1 MKKLLLMATALL
13 FACTADLFAQ
23 TIHME
28 GAGTKESPYLIK
40 KESDFKEVFT
50 AEYYNTTGNYLY
62 YRQEADLNFTGV
74 NAINANG
81 STKPWVIEWFAGNYD
96 GNGHSITYS
105 ITVDLATCGH
115 ANIGLFGLLT
125 KSAVVKNLKIYNSE
139 IVLKY
144 ENSEGSV
151 GNGKYIGMIAG
162 VMGRK
167 VLGRDANG
175 NVVYLADDGTNYN
188 MRIANCRIENS
199 TIDASH
205 LNGHLSAYEL
215 YFGGVV
221 GLMQAGTLHE
231 VAFTDDTPRGEG
243 YTLQGFS
250 IVGGI
255 VGRMMP
261 TWGGITMDK
270 TPRTIENCLFRG
282 SILSKIANISNQS
295 NQWSGAGGIVGRVEG
310 NNLANDKIT
319 NCYVDAS
326 KIMTHSGY
334 IGGLSAGVAVLNAS
348 FNVYHCFADVGS
360 FEERGTFCP
369 ITAKINNSIDAKS
382 QYSGACVTTGEGIKY
397 YHTGALGSVPMLSNN
412 SNTINS
418 MTNSEKISTYLGD
431 AFIQICEQ
439 QEQVCKIQ
447 LKSTIKGYIYS
458 AKDGDFLDPKT
469 WQNYPDSWGENI
481 AVTPT
486 DAQWSNVLGIEIKHK
501 VTLNNNEF
509 SHTFGAIP
517 IKIIDNNER
526 AALIVKKE
534 GVFANATIKVE
545 EGGSFV
551 NTTSSNVKGVIEKR
565 LHGGIWNFIGLSGY
579 ENLAP
584 LRNRLL
590 RENQSENTGNTGNE
604 ILKFWA
610 LGYDYEQS
618 KWDEDNYLYWEDN
631 IAPGA
636 GILVYTNGDNIL
648 VEIGQNRDDQ
658 GNETMK
664 NFENLEQVSH
674 TFQSCG
680 PWVALANPYPAVM
693 DARRL
698 MNEIGTQNIQGQ
710 GIYVREAKSYDWT
723 FVTHEENNKQINAA
737 QGFFVKFSGE
747 TTQNRTITLS
757 KTMLANYPQQNAKSQ
772 SKSVSGAGEFLRVSV
787 ASEGYRV
794 PVMYRQNDAASAEYD
809 IFDADKL
816 FGSGTVAEPYF
827 ALGERML
834 CKQEADSTHFVADL
848 NIRSEQSRSV
858 EIIAEYIP
866 EGYTLSLIDANNE
879 TVMNQDDVY
888 TADIARG
895 DNEGR
900 FKLVINKNNVSIE
913 DVANVEEI
921 NFYNNNRQITISGG
935 NIKLVQVY
943 NTLGQKVYE
952 TKQRTFTL
960 DEVASGTYIVNVQT
974 DETSFSNK
982 IVVH

>member
-23 TIHME
+23 E
-28 GAGTKESPYLIK
+28 GELSWVGEGTVSSPY
-40 KESDFKEVFT
+40 EVSSAAHFR
-50 AEYYNTTGNYLY
+50 AINEKGLNQYYKQTRDIVIEDTI
-62 YRQEADLNFTGV
+62 EADSSNAFIVRNFT
-74 NAINANG
+74 
-81 STKPWVIEWFAGNYD
+81 GNYD
-96 GNGHSITYS
+96 GNGKSITFHMN
-105 ITVDLATCGH
+105 V
-115 ANIGLFGLLT
+115 NIWNRCPRQYPSNKKVFVGLFDTLSGNG
-125 KSAVVKNLKIYNSE
+125 VIKNLKITNSSIRLYRE
-139 IVLKY
+139 GDSDIVPGMLDWHA
-144 ENSEGSV
+144 GLLC
-151 GNGKYIGMIAG
+151 GKM
-162 VMGRK
+162 
-167 VLGRDANG
+167 
-175 NVVYLADDGTNYN
+175 DGTNA
-188 MRIANCRIENS
+188 RIANCMITDS
-199 TIDASH
+199 WIDAYTLAGKMANKSFMH
-205 LNGHLSAYEL
+205 V
-215 YFGGVV
+215 GGVV
-221 GLMQAGTLHE
+221 GYMINGTLHE
-231 VAFTDDTPRGEG
+231 VAFINTNTDTDPDTPTPEYSLDGLACVGGIVAKIDQSNGNGTVAIEDCLFRGSLRVQRSENEG
-243 YTLQGFS
+243 FGVAT
-250 IVGGI
+250 VGGI
-255 VGRMMP
+255 VGRVHS
-261 TWGGITMDK
+261 TSNSS
-270 TPRTIENCLFRG
+270 R
-282 SILSKIANISNQS
+282 IS
-295 NQWSGAGGIVGRVEG
+295 
-310 NNLANDKIT
+310 

-326 KIMTHSGY
+326 KIVSTN
-334 IGGLSAGVAVLNAS
+334 SAPNQAAAAGIAVSAIP
-348 FNVYHCFADVGS
+348 FDVYHCYADVDS
-360 FEERGTFCP
+360 ISAYVAENNTNTWYP
-369 ITAKINNSIDAKS
+369 ITGKTQGDRTDETKCE
-382 QYSGACVTTGEGIKY
+382 YSGATVRKDGVTKY
-397 YHTGALGSVPMLSNN
+397 YSVGYRAQAPTKDSTTTQEPAALW
-412 SNTINS
+412 
-418 MTNSEKISTYLGD
+418 YLGD
-431 AFIQICEQ
+431 AFIKVCEPIVEQ

-458 AKDGDFLDPKT
+458 DKDGDFNNPAT
-469 WQNYPDSWGENI
+469 WQNYPDSWGDGIVLDPNNC
-481 AVTPT
+481 
-486 DAQWSNVLGIEIKHK
+486 DWSKVLGIEIKHK
-501 VTLNNNEF
+501 VTLGSNF
-509 SHTFGAIP
+509 SGQIGTEATVETPERKVP
-517 IKIIDNNER
+517 IKIIDNNGR
-526 AALIVKKE
+526 AALIVEKE
-534 GVFANATIKVE
+534 GVFDHATVKVE

-565 LHGGIWNFIGLSGY
+565 LHGEIWNFIGLSGY

-590 RENQSENTGNTGNE
+590 REKQSQNTGNTQNDS
-604 ILKFWA
+604 LKFWA
-610 LGYDYEQS
+610 LRYDYAES
-618 KWDEDNYLYWEDN
+618 EWDEDNYLYWEDT
-631 IAPGA
+631 IAQGA

-648 VEIGQNRDDQ
+648 VEIGQNRDNQ
-658 GNETMK
+658 GNATDLN
-664 NFENLEQVSH
+664 NFENDQTVSH
-674 TFQSCG
+674 TFQNSG

-710 GIYVREAKSYDWT
+710 GIYVREAKSYTWT
-723 FVTHEENNKQINAA
+723 LVTNEENNKQINAA

-747 TTQNRTITLS
+747 TTKDRTIKLS
-757 KTMLANYPQQNAKSQ
+757 KTMLVDYPTTENNT
-772 SKSVSGAGEFLRVSV
+772 SKVAASGAGEFLRVSV

-866 EGYTLSLIDANNE
+866 EGYTLSLIDDNNE

-921 NFYNNNRQITISGG
+921 KFYNNNRQITISGG

>member
-23 TIHME
+23 
-28 GAGTKESPYLIK
+28 
-40 KESDFKEVFT
+40 KEVLSWVGDGSASNPYEVSSAAHFR
-50 AEYYNTTGNYLY
+50 AINERGLNQYYKQTRDIVIEGTI
-62 YRQEADLNFTGV
+62 EADSSNAFIVRNFT
-74 NAINANG
+74 
-81 STKPWVIEWFAGNYD
+81 GNYD
-96 GNGHSITYS
+96 GNGKSITFHMN
-105 ITVDLATCGH
+105 V
-115 ANIGLFGLLT
+115 NIWNRCPRQYPSNKKVFVGLFDTLSGNG
-125 KSAVVKNLKIYNSE
+125 VIKNLKITNSSIRLYRE
-139 IVLKY
+139 GDSDIVPGMLDWHA
-144 ENSEGSV
+144 GLLC
-151 GNGKYIGMIAG
+151 GKMDG
-162 VMGRK
+162 
-167 VLGRDANG
+167 AN
-175 NVVYLADDGTNYN
+175 A
-188 MRIANCRIENS
+188 RIANCMITDS
-199 TIDASH
+199 WIDAHDLAAKMANYSYMH
-205 LNGHLSAYEL
+205 V
-215 YFGGVV
+215 GGVV
-221 GLMQAGTLHE
+221 GYMNRGTLHE
-231 VAFTDDTPRGEG
+231 VAFINTNTNTDPNTPTPEYSLDGLACVGGIVAKIDGSPVTIEDCLFRGSLRVQRSENEG
-243 YTLQGFS
+243 FGVAT
-250 IVGGI
+250 VGGI
-255 VGRMMP
+255 VGRVHS
-261 TWGGITMDK
+261 TST
-270 TPRTIENCLFRG
+270 
-282 SILSKIANISNQS
+282 LSRIS
-295 NQWSGAGGIVGRVEG
+295 
-310 NNLANDKIT
+310 

-326 KIMTHSGY
+326 KIVSINSEFNQAAAAG
-334 IGGLSAGVAVLNAS
+334 IAVSAIP
-348 FNVYHCFADVGS
+348 FDVYHCYADVGQIS
-360 FEERGTFCP
+360 VDNGTGRWYP
-369 ITAKINNSIDAKS
+369 ITGTTQVSNPSTTECE
-382 QYSGACVTTGEGIKY
+382 YSGATVKVGEETKY
-397 YHTGALGSVPMLSNN
+397 YSVGYKAQSPTNAQTTNQAPDALW
-412 SNTINS
+412 
-418 MTNSEKISTYLGD
+418 YLGD
-431 AFIQICEQ
+431 AFIQVCEPIGEQ

-458 AKDGDFLDPKT
+458 DKDGDFNNPAT
-469 WQNYPDSWGENI
+469 WQNYPDSWRGENL
-481 AVTPT
+481 AL
-486 DAQWSNVLGIEIKHK
+486 DANHCDWNTVLGIEIKHK
-501 VTLNNNEF
+501 VTLNNEF

-517 IKIIDNNER
+517 IKIIDNNGR

-534 GVFANATIKVE
+534 GVFANATVKVE

-565 LHGGIWNFIGLSGY
+565 LHGEIWNFIGLSGY
-579 ENLAP
+579 TNLAP
-584 LRNRLL
+584 LRNRLW
-590 RENQSENTGNTGNE
+590 RENQSENTGNTQNE

-648 VEIGQNRDDQ
+648 VEIGQNRDNQ
-658 GNETMK
+658 GDETGLN
-664 NFENLEQVSH
+664 NFENLEHVSH
-674 TFQSCG
+674 TFQNSG

-698 MNEIGTQNIQGQ
+698 MNEIGTQNIQGH

-723 FVTHEENNKQINAA
+723 FVTTEENNKQINAA
-737 QGFFVKFSGE
+737 QGFFVKFSDE
-747 TTQNRTITLS
+747 TTKDRTITLS
-757 KTMLANYPQQNAKSQ
+757 KNMLVDYPQQNAKSP

-866 EGYTLSLIDANNE
+866 EGYTLSLIDDNNE
-879 TVMNQDDVY
+879 TEMNQDDVY

-921 NFYNNNRQITISGG
+921 KFYNNNRQITISGG

>member
-23 TIHME
+23 EGGETTQDGSQEHPFLIENEVDFRAINTKGLDKYYKQTENIVFDNTI
-28 GAGTKESPYLIK
+28 
-40 KESDFKEVFT
+40 T
-50 AEYYNTTGNYLY
+50 AYSSNAFIV
-62 YRQEADLNFTGV
+62 RNFT
-74 NAINANG
+74 
-81 STKPWVIEWFAGNYD
+81 GNYD
-96 GNGHSITYS
+96 GNGKSITFHMN
-105 ITVDLATCGH
+105 V
-115 ANIGLFGLLT
+115 NIWNRCPRQYPSNKKVFVGLFETLSGNG
-125 KSAVVKNLKIYNSE
+125 VIKNLKITNSSIRLYRE
-139 IVLKY
+139 GDSDIVPGMLDWHA
-144 ENSEGSV
+144 GLLC
-151 GNGKYIGMIAG
+151 GKMDG
-162 VMGRK
+162 
-167 VLGRDANG
+167 AN
-175 NVVYLADDGTNYN
+175 A
-188 MRIANCRIENS
+188 RIANCMITDS
-199 TIDASH
+199 WIDAHDLAAKMANYSYMH
-205 LNGHLSAYEL
+205 V
-215 YFGGVV
+215 GGVV
-221 GLMQAGTLHE
+221 GYMNRGTLHE
-231 VAFTDDTPRGEG
+231 VAFINTNTDTDPNTPTPEYSLDGLACVGGIVAKIEGSPVTIESCLFRGSLRVQRSENEG
-243 YTLQGFS
+243 FGVAT
-250 IVGGI
+250 VGGI
-255 VGRMMP
+255 VGRVHS
-261 TWGGITMDK
+261 TST
-270 TPRTIENCLFRG
+270 
-282 SILSKIANISNQS
+282 LSRIS
-295 NQWSGAGGIVGRVEG
+295 
-310 NNLANDKIT
+310 

-326 KIMTHSGY
+326 KIVSINSEFNQAAAAG
-334 IGGLSAGVAVLNAS
+334 IAVSAIP
-348 FNVYHCFADVGS
+348 FDVYHCYADVGQIS
-360 FEERGTFCP
+360 VDSGTGSWYP
-369 ITAKINNSIDAKS
+369 ITGTTQVSNPSTTECE
-382 QYSGACVTTGEGIKY
+382 YSGATVRKDGVTKY
-397 YHTGALGSVPMLSNN
+397 YSVGYRAQAPTKDNTTTQEPDALW
-412 SNTINS
+412 
-418 MTNSEKISTYLGD
+418 YLGD
-431 AFIQICEQ
+431 AFIQISEQ

-458 AKDGDFLDPKT
+458 DKDGDFNNPAT
-469 WQNYPDSWGENI
+469 WQNYPDSWGDGI
-481 AVTPT
+481 AL
-486 DAQWSNVLGIEIKHK
+486 DANHCDWNTVLGIEIKHK
-501 VTLNNNEF
+501 VTLGNDF
-509 SHTFGAIP
+509 SGQIGAEATIETPGRKVP
-517 IKIIDNNER
+517 IKIIDNNGR
-526 AALIVKKE
+526 AALIVEKE

-551 NTTSSNVKGVIEKR
+551 NKTNSDVKGVIEKR

-584 LRNRLL
+584 LRNRLW
-590 RENQSENTGNTGNE
+590 RENQSENTGNTENE

-610 LGYDYEQS
+610 LGYDYQNS
-618 KWDEDNYLYWEDN
+618 RWNEDNYLYWEDN

-648 VEIGQNRDDQ
+648 VEIGQNRDNQ
-658 GNETMK
+658 GNATDLN
-664 NFENLEQVSH
+664 NFENDQTVSH
-674 TFQSCG
+674 TFQNSG

-698 MNEIGTQNIQGQ
+698 MNGIGTQNIQGQ

-723 FVTHEENNKQINAA
+723 FVTTDENNKQINAA
-737 QGFFVKFSGE
+737 QGFFVKFSDE
-747 TTQNRTITLS
+747 QEQDRTITLS
-757 KTMLANYPQQNAKSQ
+757 KTMLVDYPTTKNNT
-772 SKSVSGAGEFLRVSV
+772 SKVAASGAGEFLRVSV

-866 EGYTLSLIDANNE
+866 EGYTLSLIDDNNE
-879 TVMNQDDVY
+879 TEMNQDDVY

-921 NFYNNNRQITISGG
+921 KFYNNNRQITISGG

>member
-23 TIHME
+23 EGGETTQDGSQEHPFLIENEVDFRAINTKGLDKYYKQTRDIVIEGTI
-28 GAGTKESPYLIK
+28 
-40 KESDFKEVFT
+40 
-50 AEYYNTTGNYLY
+50 
-62 YRQEADLNFTGV
+62 EADSSNAFIVRNFT
-74 NAINANG
+74 
-81 STKPWVIEWFAGNYD
+81 GNYD
-96 GNGHSITYS
+96 GNGKSITFHMN
-105 ITVDLATCGH
+105 V
-115 ANIGLFGLLT
+115 NIWNRCPRQYPSNKKVFVGLFDTLSGNG
-125 KSAVVKNLKIYNSE
+125 VIKNLKITNSSIRLYRQGDSD
-139 IVLKY
+139 IVPGMLDWHA
-144 ENSEGSV
+144 GLLC
-151 GNGKYIGMIAG
+151 GKMDG
-162 VMGRK
+162 
-167 VLGRDANG
+167 AN
-175 NVVYLADDGTNYN
+175 A
-188 MRIANCRIENS
+188 RIANCMITDS
-199 TIDASH
+199 WIDAHDLAAKMANYSYMH
-205 LNGHLSAYEL
+205 V
-215 YFGGVV
+215 GGVV
-221 GLMQAGTLHE
+221 GYMNRGTLHE
-231 VAFTDDTPRGEG
+231 VAFINTNTNTDPNTPTPEYSLDGLACVGGIVAKIDGSPVTIEDCLFRGSLRVQRSENEG
-243 YTLQGFS
+243 FGVAT
-250 IVGGI
+250 VGGI
-255 VGRMMP
+255 VGRVHS
-261 TWGGITMDK
+261 TST
-270 TPRTIENCLFRG
+270 
-282 SILSKIANISNQS
+282 LSRIS
-295 NQWSGAGGIVGRVEG
+295 
-310 NNLANDKIT
+310 

-326 KIMTHSGY
+326 KIVSINSEFNQAAAAG
-334 IGGLSAGVAVLNAS
+334 IAVSAIP
-348 FNVYHCFADVGS
+348 FDVYHCYADVDS
-360 FEERGTFCP
+360 ISAYVAENNTNTWYP
-369 ITAKINNSIDAKS
+369 ITGRTQNDNTETTKCE
-382 QYSGACVTTGEGIKY
+382 YSGATVRKDGVTKY
-397 YHTGALGSVPMLSNN
+397 YSVGYRAQAPTKDNTTTQEPDALW
-412 SNTINS
+412 
-418 MTNSEKISTYLGD
+418 YLGD
-431 AFIQICEQ
+431 AFIKHNN
-439 QEQVCKIQ
+439 KIA
-447 LKSTIKGYIYS
+447 LRSTIKGYIYS
-458 AKDGDFLDPKT
+458 DKDGDFNTPAT
-469 WQNYPDSWGENI
+469 WQNYPDSWGNDV
-481 AVTPT
+481 ALSPN
-486 DAQWSNVLGIEIKHK
+486 DAQWDEVLGIEIKHK
-501 VTLNNNEF
+501 VTLNDQF

-517 IKIIDNNER
+517 IKIIDNNGR
-526 AALIVKKE
+526 AALIVEKE
-534 GVFANATIKVE
+534 GVFANATVKVE

-579 ENLAP
+579 TDLAP
-584 LRNRLL
+584 LRNRLW
-590 RENQSENTGNTGNE
+590 RENQSENTGNTQNE

-610 LGYDYEQS
+610 LGYDYAES
-618 KWDEDNYLYWEDN
+618 EWDEDNYLYWEDN

-648 VEIGQNRDDQ
+648 VEIGQNRNAQ
-658 GNETMK
+658 GNETGLN

-674 TFQSCG
+674 TFQNSG

-693 DARRL
+693 DARRF

-723 FVTHEENNKQINAA
+723 FVTNEGNNKQINAA
-737 QGFFVKFSGE
+737 QGFFVKFLDE
-747 TTQNRTITLS
+747 TTKDRTITLS
-757 KTMLANYPQQNAKSQ
+757 KTMLVDYPQQNAKSP

-866 EGYTLSLIDANNE
+866 EGYTLSLIDDNNE
-879 TVMNQDDVY
+879 TEMNQDDVY

-921 NFYNNNRQITISGG
+921 KFYNNNRQITISGG

>member
-23 TIHME
+23 
-28 GAGTKESPYLIK
+28 
-40 KESDFKEVFT
+40 KEVLSWVGDGSASNPYEVSSAAHFR
-50 AEYYNTTGNYLY
+50 AINERGLNQYYKQTRDIVIEGTI
-62 YRQEADLNFTGV
+62 EADSSNAFIVRNFT
-74 NAINANG
+74 
-81 STKPWVIEWFAGNYD
+81 GNYD
-96 GNGHSITYS
+96 GNGKSITFHMN
-105 ITVDLATCGH
+105 V
-115 ANIGLFGLLT
+115 NIWNRCPRQYPSNKKVFVGLFDTLSGNG
-125 KSAVVKNLKIYNSE
+125 VIKNLKITNSSIRLYRE
-139 IVLKY
+139 GDSDIVPGMLDWHA
-144 ENSEGSV
+144 GLLC
-151 GNGKYIGMIAG
+151 GKMDG
-162 VMGRK
+162 
-167 VLGRDANG
+167 AN
-175 NVVYLADDGTNYN
+175 A
-188 MRIANCRIENS
+188 RIANCMITDS
-199 TIDASH
+199 WIDAHTLAAKMASYSFMH
-205 LNGHLSAYEL
+205 V
-215 YFGGVV
+215 GGVV
-221 GLMQAGTLHE
+221 GYMNRGTLHE
-231 VAFTDDTPRGEG
+231 VAFINTNTNTDPNTPTPEYSLDGLACVGGIVAKIEGSPITIEDCLFRGSLRVQRSENKG
-243 YTLQGFS
+243 YGVAT
-250 IVGGI
+250 VGGI
-255 VGRMMP
+255 VGRVHS
-261 TWGGITMDK
+261 TSNSS
-270 TPRTIENCLFRG
+270 R
-282 SILSKIANISNQS
+282 IS
-295 NQWSGAGGIVGRVEG
+295 
-310 NNLANDKIT
+310 

-326 KIMTHSGY
+326 KIVSTNSPYNQAAAAG
-334 IGGLSAGVAVLNAS
+334 IAVSAIP
-348 FNVYHCFADVGS
+348 FDVYHCYADVDS
-360 FEERGTFCP
+360 ISAYVAESNTNTWYP
-369 ITAKINNSIDAKS
+369 ITGKTQNDNTETTKCE
-382 QYSGACVTTGEGIKY
+382 YSGATVRKDGVTKY
-397 YHTGALGSVPMLSNN
+397 YSVGYRAQAPTKDNTTTQEPDALW
-412 SNTINS
+412 
-418 MTNSEKISTYLGD
+418 YLGD
-431 AFIQICEQ
+431 AFIKHNN
-439 QEQVCKIQ
+439 KIA
-447 LKSTIKGYIYS
+447 LRSTIKGYIYS
-458 AKDGDFLDPKT
+458 DKDGDFNNPAT
-469 WQNYPDSWGENI
+469 WQNYPDSWENDI
-481 AVTPT
+481 VLSPN
-486 DAQWSNVLGIEIKHK
+486 DARWDEVSGIEIKHK
-501 VTLNNNEF
+501 VTLNDQF

-517 IKIIDNNER
+517 IKIIDNNGR

-579 ENLAP
+579 TDLAP

-610 LGYDYEQS
+610 LGYDYQNS
-618 KWDEDNYLYWEDN
+618 MWDENNYLYWTDN

-648 VEIGQNRDDQ
+648 VEIGQNRDNQ
-658 GNETMK
+658 GDETGLN
-664 NFENLEQVSH
+664 NFENDQTVIH
-674 TFQSCG
+674 TFQNSG

-693 DARRL
+693 DARKL
-698 MNEIGTQNIQGQ
+698 MNEIGTQNIQGH

-723 FVTHEENNKQINAA
+723 FVTTEENNKQINAA
-737 QGFFVKFSGE
+737 QGFFVKFSDE

-757 KTMLANYPQQNAKSQ
+757 KTMLVDYPTTEENT
-772 SKSVSGAGEFLRVSV
+772 SKVAASGAGEFLRVSV

-866 EGYTLSLIDANNE
+866 EGYTLSLIDDNNE
-879 TVMNQDDVY
+879 TEMNQDDVY
-888 TADIARG
+888 IADIARG

-921 NFYNNNRQITISGG
+921 KFYNNNRQITISGG

>member
-23 TIHME
+23 EGGENTPGSSPDNPLLIANKADFLAIANAPNKYYKQTADTIDL
-28 GAGTKESPYLIK
+28 GTINATVSQDSITNAY
-40 KESDFKEVFT
+40 FV
-50 AEYYNTTGNYLY
+50 
-62 YRQEADLNFTGV
+62 RNFT
-74 NAINANG
+74 
-81 STKPWVIEWFAGNYD
+81 GNYD
-96 GNGHSITYS
+96 GNGKSITFHMN
-105 ITVDLATCGH
+105 V
-115 ANIGLFGLLT
+115 NIWNTYTYQGTGNNPKVFVGLFETLSGNG
-125 KSAVVKNLKIYNSE
+125 VIKNLKITNSSISLNKGEHSDSE
-139 IVLKY
+139 IVPGKLDWHA
-144 ENSEGSV
+144 GLLC
-151 GNGKYIGMIAG
+151 GQMNG
-162 VMGRK
+162 
-167 VLGRDANG
+167 AN
-175 NVVYLADDGTNYN
+175 A
-188 MRIANCRIENS
+188 RIANCMITNS
-199 TIDASH
+199 WIDAHDLAAKMVGKSFMH
-205 LNGHLSAYEL
+205 V
-215 YFGGVV
+215 GGVV
-221 GLMQAGTLHE
+221 GYMINGTLHE
-231 VAFTDDTPRGEG
+231 VAFINTNTDTNPNTPTPEYSLDGLACVGGIVAKIDKSGTVAIEDCLFRGSLRVQRCEDGG
-243 YTLQGFS
+243 YGVAT
-250 IVGGI
+250 VGGI
-255 VGRMMP
+255 VGRVHS
-261 TWGGITMDK
+261 T
-270 TPRTIENCLFRG
+270 
-282 SILSKIANISNQS
+282 SKSSRIS
-295 NQWSGAGGIVGRVEG
+295 
-310 NNLANDKIT
+310 

-326 KIMTHSGY
+326 KIVSTN
-334 IGGLSAGVAVLNAS
+334 SAPNEAAAAGIAVSAIP
-348 FNVYHCFADVGS
+348 FDVYHCYADVGQIS
-360 FEERGTFCP
+360 VDNGTGRWYP
-369 ITAKINNSIDAKS
+369 ITGTTQVSNPSTTECE
-382 QYSGACVTTGEGIKY
+382 YSGATVKVGEETKY
-397 YHTGALGSVPMLSNN
+397 YSVGYKAQSPTNAQTTNQAPDALW
-412 SNTINS
+412 
-418 MTNSEKISTYLGD
+418 YLGD
-431 AFIQICEQ
+431 AFIQVCEPIGEQ

-458 AKDGDFLDPKT
+458 DKDGDFNTPAT

-481 AVTPT
+481 ALSPN
-486 DAQWSNVLGIEIKHK
+486 DAQWRDVLGIEIKHK
-501 VTLNNNEF
+501 VTLGNDF
-509 SHTFGAIP
+509 SGQIGTAERKVP
-517 IKIIDNNER
+517 IKIIDNNGR
-526 AALIVKKE
+526 AALIVEKE
-534 GVFANATIKVE
+534 GVFANATVKVE

-551 NTTSSNVKGVIEKR
+551 NKTNSDVRGVIEKR
-565 LHGGIWNFIGLSGY
+565 LHGEIWNFIGLSGY

-584 LRNRLL
+584 LRYRLL
-590 RENQSENTGNTGNE
+590 RENQSGNTGNTQNDS
-604 ILKFWA
+604 LKFWA
-610 LGYDYEQS
+610 LRYDYARS

-658 GNETMK
+658 GNETDLK
-664 NFENLEQVSH
+664 NFENDQTVSH

-693 DARRL
+693 DARKA
-698 MNEIGTQNIQGQ
+698 MEGIGLSSIQGQ

-723 FVTHEENNKQINAA
+723 LVTNEENNKQINAA
-737 QGFFVKFSGE
+737 QGFFVKFSDE

-757 KTMLANYPQQNAKSQ
+757 KNMLVDYPTTENNT
-772 SKSVSGAGEFLRVSV
+772 SKVAASGAGEFLRVSV

-866 EGYTLSLIDANNE
+866 EGYTLSLIDDNNE
-879 TVMNQDDVY
+879 TEMNQDDVY

-921 NFYNNNRQITISGG
+921 KFYNNNRQITISGG

>member
-23 TIHME
+23 TIYME
-28 GAGTKESPYLIK
+28 GAGTKESPYLIRD
-40 KESDFKEVFT
+40 ERDFKEVFT
-50 AEYYNTTGNYLY
+50 AEYYNDRDNPGNYLY
-62 YRQEADLNFTGV
+62 YRQEADLNL

-81 STKPWVIEWFAGNYD
+81 SIDPWVIKWFAGNYD

-105 ITVDLATCGH
+105 ITVDLATCRQT
-115 ANIGLFGLLT
+115 NIGLFGLLT
-125 KSAVVKNLKIYNSE
+125 KSAVVKNLRICNSQ

-144 ENSEGSV
+144 ESPEGSV
-151 GNGKYIGMIAG
+151 ESGKYIGMIAG
-162 VMGRK
+162 GMGRK
-167 VLGRDANG
+167 LGIPDN
-175 NVVYLADDGTNYN
+175 GTNYN

-199 TIDASH
+199 TIDASQ
-205 LNGHLSAYEL
+205 LNGHLRAYEF

-231 VAFTDDTPRGEG
+231 VAFTDDTPRGDG

-261 TWGGITMDK
+261 TWDNITMDK

-282 SILSKIANISNQS
+282 SILSERAKKPDNTEYT
-295 NQWSGAGGIVGRVEG
+295 WSGAGGIVGRVEG

-334 IGGLSAGVAVLNAS
+334 TGGLSAGVAVLSAS

-360 FEERGTFCP
+360 FEVGGTFYP
-369 ITAKINNSIDAKS
+369 ITAKKKATIDAKS
-382 QYSGACVTTGEGIKY
+382 QYSGACVTTQQGIKY
-397 YHTGALGSVPMLSNN
+397 YHTGALGSVPRLSNY
-412 SNTINS
+412 STTINS

-431 AFIQICEQ
+431 AFIEHNN
-439 QEQVCKIQ
+439 KIA
-447 LKSTIKGYIYS
+447 LRSTIKGYIYS
-458 AKDGDFLDPKT
+458 DKDGDFHDPET

-486 DAQWSNVLGIEIKHK
+486 DAQWSEVLGIEIKHK
-501 VTLNNNEF
+501 VTLGNDF
-509 SHTFGAIP
+509 SGQIGTAERKVP

-526 AALIVKKE
+526 AALIVTNE
-534 GVFANATIKVE
+534 NVSLANATIKVE

-551 NTTSSNVKGVIEKR
+551 NTTNSDVQGVIEKR

-648 VEIGQNRDDQ
+648 VEIGQNRDEN
-658 GNETMK
+658 GIETGVN
-664 NFENLEQVSH
+664 NFENAQTVSH
-674 TFQSCG
+674 TFQNSG

-693 DARRL
+693 DARKL

-723 FVTHEENNKQINAA
+723 FVTTEENNKQINAA
-737 QGFFVKFSGE
+737 QGFFVKFSVE
-747 TTQNRTITLS
+747 QEQDRTITLS
-757 KTMLANYPQQNAKSQ
+757 KTMLVDYPTTENNT
-772 SKSVSGAGEFLRVSV
+772 SKVAASGAGEFLRVSV

-866 EGYTLSLIDANNE
+866 EGYTLSLIDDNNE
-879 TVMNQDDVY
+879 TEMNQDDVY

>member
-23 TIHME
+23 EGGETTQDGSQEHPFLIENEVDFRAINTKGLDKYYKQTRDIVIEGTI
-28 GAGTKESPYLIK
+28 
-40 KESDFKEVFT
+40 
-50 AEYYNTTGNYLY
+50 
-62 YRQEADLNFTGV
+62 EADSSNAFIVRNFT
-74 NAINANG
+74 
-81 STKPWVIEWFAGNYD
+81 GNYD
-96 GNGHSITYS
+96 GNGKSITFHMN
-105 ITVDLATCGH
+105 V
-115 ANIGLFGLLT
+115 NIWNRCPRQYPSNKKVFVGLFDTLSGNG
-125 KSAVVKNLKIYNSE
+125 VIKNLKITNSSIRLYRQGDSD
-139 IVLKY
+139 IVPGMLDWHA
-144 ENSEGSV
+144 GLLC
-151 GNGKYIGMIAG
+151 GKMDG
-162 VMGRK
+162 
-167 VLGRDANG
+167 AN
-175 NVVYLADDGTNYN
+175 A
-188 MRIANCRIENS
+188 RIANCMITDS
-199 TIDASH
+199 WIDAHDLAAKMANYSYMH
-205 LNGHLSAYEL
+205 V
-215 YFGGVV
+215 GGVV
-221 GLMQAGTLHE
+221 GYMNRGTLHE
-231 VAFTDDTPRGEG
+231 VAFINTNTNTDPNTPTPEYSLDGLACVGGIVAKIDGSPVTIEDCLFRGSLRVQRSENEG
-243 YTLQGFS
+243 FGVAT
-250 IVGGI
+250 VGGI
-255 VGRMMP
+255 VGRVHS
-261 TWGGITMDK
+261 TST
-270 TPRTIENCLFRG
+270 
-282 SILSKIANISNQS
+282 LSRIS
-295 NQWSGAGGIVGRVEG
+295 
-310 NNLANDKIT
+310 

-326 KIMTHSGY
+326 KIVSINSEFNQAAAAG
-334 IGGLSAGVAVLNAS
+334 IAVSAIP
-348 FNVYHCFADVGS
+348 FDVYHCYADVDS
-360 FEERGTFCP
+360 ISAYVAENNTNTWYP
-369 ITAKINNSIDAKS
+369 ITGRTQNDNTETTKCE
-382 QYSGACVTTGEGIKY
+382 YSGATVRKDGVTKY
-397 YHTGALGSVPMLSNN
+397 YSVGYRAQAPTKDNTTTQEPDALW
-412 SNTINS
+412 
-418 MTNSEKISTYLGD
+418 YLGD

-458 AKDGDFLDPKT
+458 DKDGDFNNPAT
-469 WQNYPDSWGENI
+469 WQNYPDSWGNDI
-481 AVTPT
+481 VLSPD
-486 DAQWSNVLGIEIKHK
+486 DARWDEVSGIEIKHK
-501 VTLNNNEF
+501 VTLNDQF

-517 IKIIDNNER
+517 IKIIDNNGR
-526 AALIVKKE
+526 AALIVEKE
-534 GVFANATIKVE
+534 GVFANATVKVE

-579 ENLAP
+579 TDLAP
-584 LRNRLL
+584 LRNRLW
-590 RENQSENTGNTGNE
+590 RENQSENTGNTQNE

-610 LGYDYEQS
+610 LGYDYAES
-618 KWDEDNYLYWEDN
+618 EWDEDNYLYWEDN

-648 VEIGQNRDDQ
+648 VEIGQNRDENGTDL
-658 GNETMK
+658 GLN

-674 TFQSCG
+674 TFQNSG

-723 FVTHEENNKQINAA
+723 FVTNEENNKQINAA
-737 QGFFVKFSGE
+737 QGFFVKFSDE
-747 TTQNRTITLS
+747 TTKDRTITLS
-757 KTMLANYPQQNAKSQ
+757 KNMLVDYPQQNAKSP

-866 EGYTLSLIDANNE
+866 EGYTLSLIDDNNE
-879 TVMNQDDVY
+879 TEMNQDDVY

-943 NTLGQKVYE
+943 NTLVQKVYE

>member
-13 FACTADLFAQ
+13 FACTADLFAEEEVLSWVG
-23 TIHME
+23 E
-28 GAGTKESPYLIK
+28 GTVSSPY
-40 KESDFKEVFT
+40 EVSSAAHFRAINTKGLDKYYKQTENIVFDNTIT
-50 AEYYNTTGNYLY
+50 ADSSNAFIV
-62 YRQEADLNFTGV
+62 RNFT
-74 NAINANG
+74 
-81 STKPWVIEWFAGNYD
+81 GNYD
-96 GNGHSITYS
+96 GNGKSITFNMN
-105 ITVDLATCGH
+105 V
-115 ANIGLFGLLT
+115 NIWNTYTYQGTGNNPKVFVGLFETLSGNG
-125 KSAVVKNLKIYNSE
+125 VIKNLKITNSSISLNKGEHSDSE
-139 IVLKY
+139 IVPGKLDWHAGLLCGKM
-144 ENSEGSV
+144 
-151 GNGKYIGMIAG
+151 NG
-162 VMGRK
+162 
-167 VLGRDANG
+167 AN
-175 NVVYLADDGTNYN
+175 A
-188 MRIANCRIENS
+188 RIANCMITNS
-199 TIDASH
+199 WIDAHDLAAKMVGKSFMH
-205 LNGHLSAYEL
+205 V
-215 YFGGVV
+215 GGVV
-221 GLMQAGTLHE
+221 GYMINGTLHE
-231 VAFTDDTPRGEG
+231 VAFINTNTDTNPNTPTPEYSLDGLACVGGIVAKIDKSGTVAIEDCLFRGSLRVQRCEDGG
-243 YTLQGFS
+243 YGVAT
-250 IVGGI
+250 VGGI
-255 VGRMMP
+255 VGRVHS
-261 TWGGITMDK
+261 T
-270 TPRTIENCLFRG
+270 
-282 SILSKIANISNQS
+282 SKSSRIS
-295 NQWSGAGGIVGRVEG
+295 
-310 NNLANDKIT
+310 

-326 KIMTHSGY
+326 KIVSTN
-334 IGGLSAGVAVLNAS
+334 SAPNEASAAGIAVSAIP
-348 FNVYHCFADVGS
+348 FDVYHCYADVGQIS
-360 FEERGTFCP
+360 VDNGTGRWYP
-369 ITAKINNSIDAKS
+369 ITGTTQVSNPSTTECE
-382 QYSGACVTTGEGIKY
+382 YSGATVKVGEETKY
-397 YHTGALGSVPMLSNN
+397 YSVGYKAQSPTNAQTTNQAPDALW
-412 SNTINS
+412 
-418 MTNSEKISTYLGD
+418 YLGD
-431 AFIQICEQ
+431 AFIQVCEPIGEQ

-458 AKDGDFLDPKT
+458 DKDGDFNTPAT
-469 WQNYPDSWGENI
+469 WQNYPDSWGNDI
-481 AVTPT
+481 ALAPN
-486 DAQWSNVLGIEIKHK
+486 DARWDEVSGIEIKHK
-501 VTLNNNEF
+501 VTLNDQF

-517 IKIIDNNER
+517 IKIIDNNGR
-526 AALIVKKE
+526 AALIVEKE
-534 GVFANATIKVE
+534 GVFANATVKVE

-565 LHGGIWNFIGLSGY
+565 LHGEIWNFIGLSGY
-579 ENLAP
+579 TNLAP
-584 LRNRLL
+584 LRNRLW
-590 RENQSENTGNTGNE
+590 RENQSENTGNTQNE

-618 KWDEDNYLYWEDN
+618 KWDEDNYLYWENN

-648 VEIGQNRDDQ
+648 VEIGQNRDNQ
-658 GNETMK
+658 GNETGLN

-674 TFQSCG
+674 TFQNSG

-710 GIYVREAKSYDWT
+710 GIYVRGAKSYDWT
-723 FVTHEENNKQINAA
+723 LVTNEENNKQINAA
-737 QGFFVKFSGE
+737 QGFFVKFSDE
-747 TTQNRTITLS
+747 TTKDRTIKLS
-757 KTMLANYPQQNAKSQ
+757 KTMLVDYPTTEENT
-772 SKSVSGAGEFLRVSV
+772 SKVAASGAGEFLRVSV

-866 EGYTLSLIDANNE
+866 EGYTLSLIDDNNE
-879 TVMNQDDVY
+879 TEMNQDDVY

-921 NFYNNNRQITISGG
+921 KFYNNNRQITISGG

>member
-23 TIHME
+23 EGGENTPGSSPDNPILIANKADFLAIANAPNKYYKQTADTIDL
-28 GAGTKESPYLIK
+28 GTINATVSQDSITNAY
-40 KESDFKEVFT
+40 FV
-50 AEYYNTTGNYLY
+50 
-62 YRQEADLNFTGV
+62 RNFT
-74 NAINANG
+74 
-81 STKPWVIEWFAGNYD
+81 GNYD
-96 GNGHSITYS
+96 GNGKSITFHMN
-105 ITVDLATCGH
+105 V
-115 ANIGLFGLLT
+115 NIWNTYTYQGTGNNPKVFVGLFETLSGNG
-125 KSAVVKNLKIYNSE
+125 VIKNLKITNSSISLNKGEHSDSE
-139 IVLKY
+139 IVPGKLDWHA
-144 ENSEGSV
+144 GLLC
-151 GNGKYIGMIAG
+151 GQMNG
-162 VMGRK
+162 
-167 VLGRDANG
+167 AN
-175 NVVYLADDGTNYN
+175 A
-188 MRIANCRIENS
+188 RIANCMITNS
-199 TIDASH
+199 WIDAHDLAAKMVGKSFMH
-205 LNGHLSAYEL
+205 V
-215 YFGGVV
+215 GGVV
-221 GLMQAGTLHE
+221 GYMINGTLHE
-231 VAFTDDTPRGEG
+231 VAFINTNTDTNPNTPTPEYSLDGLACVGGIVAKIDKSGTVAIEDCLFRGSLRVQRCEDGG
-243 YTLQGFS
+243 YGVAT
-250 IVGGI
+250 VGGI
-255 VGRMMP
+255 VGRVHS
-261 TWGGITMDK
+261 T
-270 TPRTIENCLFRG
+270 
-282 SILSKIANISNQS
+282 SKSSRIS
-295 NQWSGAGGIVGRVEG
+295 
-310 NNLANDKIT
+310 

-326 KIMTHSGY
+326 KIVSTN
-334 IGGLSAGVAVLNAS
+334 SAPNEAAAAGIAVSAIP
-348 FNVYHCFADVGS
+348 FDVYHCYADVGQIS
-360 FEERGTFCP
+360 VDNGTGRWYP
-369 ITAKINNSIDAKS
+369 ITGTTQVSNPSTTECE
-382 QYSGACVTTGEGIKY
+382 YSGATVKVGEETKY
-397 YHTGALGSVPMLSNN
+397 YSVGYKAQSPTNAQTTNQAPDALW
-412 SNTINS
+412 
-418 MTNSEKISTYLGD
+418 YLGD
-431 AFIQICEQ
+431 AFIQVCEPIGEQ

-458 AKDGDFLDPKT
+458 DKDGDFNTPAT

-481 AVTPT
+481 ALSPN
-486 DAQWSNVLGIEIKHK
+486 DAQWRDVLGIEIKHK
-501 VTLNNNEF
+501 VTLGNDF
-509 SHTFGAIP
+509 SGQIGTAERKVP
-517 IKIIDNNER
+517 IKIIDNNGR
-526 AALIVKKE
+526 AALIVEKE
-534 GVFANATIKVE
+534 GVFANATVKVE

-551 NTTSSNVKGVIEKR
+551 NKTNSDVRGVIEKR
-565 LHGGIWNFIGLSGY
+565 LHGEIWNFIGLSGY

-584 LRNRLL
+584 LRYRLL
-590 RENQSENTGNTGNE
+590 RENQSGNTGNTQNDS
-604 ILKFWA
+604 LKFWA
-610 LGYDYEQS
+610 LRYDYARS

-658 GNETMK
+658 GNETDLK
-664 NFENLEQVSH
+664 NFENDQTVSH

-693 DARRL
+693 DARKA
-698 MNEIGTQNIQGQ
+698 MEGIGLSSIQGQ

-723 FVTHEENNKQINAA
+723 LVTNEENNKQINAA
-737 QGFFVKFSGE
+737 QGFFVKFSDE

-757 KTMLANYPQQNAKSQ
+757 KNMLVDYPTTENNT
-772 SKSVSGAGEFLRVSV
+772 SKVAASGAGEFLRVSV

-866 EGYTLSLIDANNE
+866 EGYTLSLIDDNNE
-879 TVMNQDDVY
+879 MEMNQDDVY

-921 NFYNNNRQITISGG
+921 KFYNNNRQITISGG

>member
-23 TIHME
+23 EGGGTTQDGSQEHPFLIE
-28 GAGTKESPYLIK
+28 NKDDFLAIANDPDKGAGKYYKQTENITLTTKNVNSTDAYYIPN
-40 KESDFKEVFT
+40 FK
-50 AEYYNTTGNYLY
+50 G
-62 YRQEADLNFTGV
+62 
-74 NAINANG
+74 I
-81 STKPWVIEWFAGNYD
+81 YD
-96 GNGHSITYS
+96 GNGKSITFHMN
-105 ITVDLATCGH
+105 V
-115 ANIGLFGLLT
+115 NIWNTYTYQGTGNNPKVFVGLFETLSGNG
-125 KSAVVKNLKIYNSE
+125 VIKNLKITNSS
-139 IVLKY
+139 ISLY
-144 ENSEGSV
+144 REGASDTV
-151 GNGKYIGMIAG
+151 PGKLDWHAG
-162 VMGRK
+162 LLCGQMDG
-167 VLGRDANG
+167 AN
-175 NVVYLADDGTNYN
+175 A
-188 MRIANCRIENS
+188 RIANCMITNS
-199 TIDASH
+199 WIDAHTLAAKMASRSFMH
-205 LNGHLSAYEL
+205 V
-215 YFGGVV
+215 GGVV
-221 GLMQAGTLHE
+221 GYMKKGTLHE
-231 VAFTDDTPRGEG
+231 VAFINTNSNPPTSYSLDGLACVGGIVAKIDGSPVTIEDCLFRGSLRVQRSENEG
-243 YTLQGFS
+243 FGVAT
-250 IVGGI
+250 VGGI
-255 VGRMMP
+255 VGRVHS
-261 TWGGITMDK
+261 TST
-270 TPRTIENCLFRG
+270 
-282 SILSKIANISNQS
+282 LSRIS
-295 NQWSGAGGIVGRVEG
+295 
-310 NNLANDKIT
+310 

-326 KIMTHSGY
+326 KIVSINSEFNQAAAAG
-334 IGGLSAGVAVLNAS
+334 IAVSAIP
-348 FNVYHCFADVGS
+348 FDVYHCYADVDS
-360 FEERGTFCP
+360 ISAYVAEHNTNTWYP
-369 ITAKINNSIDAKS
+369 ITGRTQNDNTETTKCE
-382 QYSGACVTTGEGIKY
+382 YSGATVRKDGVTKY
-397 YHTGALGSVPMLSNN
+397 YSVGYRAQAPTKDNTTTQEPDALW
-412 SNTINS
+412 
-418 MTNSEKISTYLGD
+418 YLGD

-458 AKDGDFLDPKT
+458 DKDGDFNNPAT
-469 WQNYPDSWGENI
+469 WQNYPKIGENDV
-481 AVTPT
+481 ALDPNNVS
-486 DAQWSNVLGIEIKHK
+486 WSEVLGIEIKHK
-501 VTLNNNEF
+501 VTLNDQF

-517 IKIIDNNER
+517 IKIIDNNGR

-534 GVFANATIKVE
+534 GVFAHATVKVE

-565 LHGGIWNFIGLSGY
+565 LHSGIWNFIGLSGY
-579 ENLAP
+579 TNLAP
-584 LRNRLL
+584 LRNRLW
-590 RENQSENTGNTGNE
+590 RENQSENTGNTQNE

-618 KWDEDNYLYWEDN
+618 KWDEDNYLYWEDS

-648 VEIGQNRDDQ
+648 VEIGQNRDENGTDL
-658 GNETMK
+658 GLN
-664 NFENLEQVSH
+664 NFENLEQVRH
-674 TFQSCG
+674 TFQNSG

-710 GIYVREAKSYDWT
+710 GIYVREAKSYTWT
-723 FVTHEENNKQINAA
+723 LVTNEENNKQINAA
-737 QGFFVKFSGE
+737 QGFFVKFSDE
-747 TTQNRTITLS
+747 TTKDRTITLS
-757 KTMLANYPQQNAKSQ
+757 KNMLVDYPQQNAKSP

-866 EGYTLSLIDANNE
+866 EGYTLSLIDDNNE
-879 TVMNQDDVY
+879 TEMNQDDVY

-921 NFYNNNRQITISGG
+921 KFYNNNRQITISGG

>member
-23 TIHME
+23 ITWH
-28 GAGTKESPYLIK
+28 GNGTKDNPYLIET
-40 KESDFKEVFT
+40 KEHLKNLV
-50 AEYYNTTGNYLY
+50 YPMGGKY
-62 YRQEADLNFTGV
+62 YRQTVDLDFTGE
-74 NAINANG
+74 NAINANLT
-81 STKPWVIEWFAGNYD
+81 TKPCLVESFNGNYD
-96 GNGHSITYS
+96 GNGHSIKYS
-105 ITVDLATCGH
+105 ITVDFATCTQTH
-115 ANIGLFGLLT
+115 IGLFGLLT
-125 KSAVVKNLKIYNSE
+125 NSAVVKNLRIYDSE

-144 ENSEGSV
+144 ESSAGSV
-151 GNGKYIGMIAG
+151 LNGKYIGMIAG
-162 VMGRK
+162 GMGRRAD
-167 VLGRDANG
+167 VQ
-175 NVVYLADDGTNYN
+175 DDGTNYN

-199 TIDASH
+199 TIDASQ
-205 LNGHLSAYEL
+205 LNGHLTAYEL

-243 YTLQGFS
+243 YTLRGIS

-261 TWGGITMDK
+261 IWGGITIDK

-282 SILSKIANISNQS
+282 SILSERAKKSDNTEYT
-295 NQWSGAGGIVGRVEG
+295 WSGAGGIVGLVEG

-334 IGGLSAGVAVLNAS
+334 TGGLSAGVAVLNAS
-348 FNVYHCFADVGS
+348 FNVYHCYADVGS
-360 FEERGTFCP
+360 FETGGTFCP
-369 ITAKINNSIDAKS
+369 ITAKTNNSIDAKS
-382 QYSGACVTTGEGIKY
+382 QYGGACVTTLQGIKY
-397 YHTGALGSVPMLSNN
+397 YHTGALGSVPLLSDN

-431 AFIQICEQ
+431 AFIEYNN
-439 QEQVCKIQ
+439 KIA
-447 LKSTIKGYIYS
+447 LRSTIKGYIYS
-458 AKDGDFLDPKT
+458 DKDGDFHDPET

-486 DAQWSNVLGIEIKHK
+486 DAQWGDVLGIEIKHK
-501 VTLNNNEF
+501 VTLNNEF
-509 SHTFGAIP
+509 SHTFGEIP
-517 IKIIDNNER
+517 IKIIDNNGR
-526 AALIVKKE
+526 AALIVEKE
-534 GVFANATIKVE
+534 GVFAHATVKVE

-551 NTTSSNVKGVIEKR
+551 NTTSSDVQGVIEKR

-584 LRNRLL
+584 LRNRLW
-590 RENQSENTGNTGNE
+590 RENQSENTGNTQNE

-610 LGYDYEQS
+610 LGYDYQNS
-618 KWDEDNYLYWEDN
+618 RWNEDNYLYWEDN

-648 VEIGQNRDDQ
+648 VEIGQNRDNQ
-658 GNETMK
+658 GDETGLN

-674 TFQSCG
+674 TFQNSG

-693 DARRL
+693 DARKL
-698 MNEIGTQNIQGQ
+698 MNEIGTQNIQGH

-723 FVTHEENNKQINAA
+723 FVTTEENNKQINAA
-737 QGFFVKFSGE
+737 QGFFVKFSDE

-757 KTMLANYPQQNAKSQ
+757 KNMLVDYPTTEENT
-772 SKSVSGAGEFLRVSV
+772 SKVAASGAGEFLRVSV

-866 EGYTLSLIDANNE
+866 EGYTLSLIDDNNE
-879 TVMNQDDVY
+879 TEMNQDDVY

-921 NFYNNNRQITISGG
+921 KFYNNNRQITISGG

>member
-23 TIHME
+23 EGGETTQDGSQEHPFLIENEVDFRAINTKGLDKYYKQTRDIVIEGTI
-28 GAGTKESPYLIK
+28 
-40 KESDFKEVFT
+40 
-50 AEYYNTTGNYLY
+50 
-62 YRQEADLNFTGV
+62 EADSSNAFIVRNFT
-74 NAINANG
+74 
-81 STKPWVIEWFAGNYD
+81 GNYD
-96 GNGHSITYS
+96 GNGKSITFHMN
-105 ITVDLATCGH
+105 V
-115 ANIGLFGLLT
+115 NIWNRCPRQYPSNKKVFVGLFDTLSGNG
-125 KSAVVKNLKIYNSE
+125 VIKNLKITNSSIRLYRQGDSD
-139 IVLKY
+139 IVPGMLDWHA
-144 ENSEGSV
+144 GLLC
-151 GNGKYIGMIAG
+151 GKMDG
-162 VMGRK
+162 
-167 VLGRDANG
+167 AN
-175 NVVYLADDGTNYN
+175 A
-188 MRIANCRIENS
+188 RIANCMITDS
-199 TIDASH
+199 WIDAHDLAAKMANYSYMH
-205 LNGHLSAYEL
+205 V
-215 YFGGVV
+215 GGVV
-221 GLMQAGTLHE
+221 GYMNRGTLHE
-231 VAFTDDTPRGEG
+231 VAFINTNTNTDPNTPTPEYSLDGLACVGGIVAKIDGSPVTIEDCLFRGSLRVQRSENEG
-243 YTLQGFS
+243 FGVAT
-250 IVGGI
+250 VGGI
-255 VGRMMP
+255 VGRVHS
-261 TWGGITMDK
+261 TST
-270 TPRTIENCLFRG
+270 
-282 SILSKIANISNQS
+282 LSRIS
-295 NQWSGAGGIVGRVEG
+295 
-310 NNLANDKIT
+310 

-326 KIMTHSGY
+326 KIVSINSEFNQAAAAG
-334 IGGLSAGVAVLNAS
+334 IAVSAIP
-348 FNVYHCFADVGS
+348 FDVYHCYADVDS
-360 FEERGTFCP
+360 ISAYVAENNTNTWYP
-369 ITAKINNSIDAKS
+369 ITGRTQNDDTETTKCE
-382 QYSGACVTTGEGIKY
+382 YSGATVRKDGVTKY
-397 YHTGALGSVPMLSNN
+397 YSVGYRAQAPTKDNTTTQEPDALW
-412 SNTINS
+412 
-418 MTNSEKISTYLGD
+418 YLGD

-458 AKDGDFLDPKT
+458 DKDGDFNNPAT
-469 WQNYPDSWGENI
+469 WQNYPDSWRGENL
-481 AVTPT
+481 AL
-486 DAQWSNVLGIEIKHK
+486 DANHCDWNTVSGIEIKHK
-501 VTLNNNEF
+501 VTLNDQF

-517 IKIIDNNER
+517 IKIIDNNGR
-526 AALIVKKE
+526 AALIVEKE
-534 GVFANATIKVE
+534 GVFANATVKVE

-579 ENLAP
+579 TDLAP
-584 LRNRLL
+584 LRNRLW
-590 RENQSENTGNTGNE
+590 RENQSENTGNTQNE

-610 LGYDYEQS
+610 LGYDYAES
-618 KWDEDNYLYWEDN
+618 EWDEDNYLYWEDN

-648 VEIGQNRDDQ
+648 VEIGQNRDENGTDL
-658 GNETMK
+658 GLN

-674 TFQSCG
+674 IFQNSG

-723 FVTHEENNKQINAA
+723 FVTNEENNKQINAA
-737 QGFFVKFSGE
+737 QGFFVKFSDE
-747 TTQNRTITLS
+747 TKQNRTITLS
-757 KTMLANYPQQNAKSQ
+757 KTMLVDYPQQSSESQ
-772 SKSVSGAGEFLRVSV
+772 SKSESGAGEFLKVSV

-866 EGYTLSLIDANNE
+866 EGYTLSLIDDNNE

-921 NFYNNNRQITISGG
+921 KFYNNNRQITISGG

>member
-23 TIHME
+23 KGELSWEGDGSPSNPYKVSSADHFRAINTMGLNQCYKQTADIVIENTI
-28 GAGTKESPYLIK
+28 
-40 KESDFKEVFT
+40 
-50 AEYYNTTGNYLY
+50 
-62 YRQEADLNFTGV
+62 EATVSQDSITNAYFVRNFT
-74 NAINANG
+74 
-81 STKPWVIEWFAGNYD
+81 GNYD
-96 GNGHSITYS
+96 GNGKSITFHMN
-105 ITVDLATCGH
+105 V
-115 ANIGLFGLLT
+115 NIWNTYQGTSNPKVCVGLFDTLSGNG
-125 KSAVVKNLKIYNSE
+125 VIKNLKITNSS
-139 IVLKY
+139 IRLY
-144 ENSEGSV
+144 REGVSDTV
-151 GNGKYIGMIAG
+151 PGKLDWHAG
-162 VMGRK
+162 LLCGKM
-167 VLGRDANG
+167 
-175 NVVYLADDGTNYN
+175 DGTNA
-188 MRIANCRIENS
+188 RIANCMITDS
-199 TIDASH
+199 WIDASTLATKMASYSFMH
-205 LNGHLSAYEL
+205 V
-215 YFGGVV
+215 GGVV
-221 GLMQAGTLHE
+221 GYMNRGTLHE
-231 VAFTDDTPRGEG
+231 VAFINTSSNPPTSEYSLDGLACVGGIVAKIEGSPVTIESCLFRGSLRVQRSENKG
-243 YTLQGFS
+243 YGVAT
-250 IVGGI
+250 VGGI
-255 VGRMMP
+255 VGRVHS
-261 TWGGITMDK
+261 TSNSS
-270 TPRTIENCLFRG
+270 R
-282 SILSKIANISNQS
+282 IS
-295 NQWSGAGGIVGRVEG
+295 
-310 NNLANDKIT
+310 

-326 KIMTHSGY
+326 AIVSTN
-334 IGGLSAGVAVLNAS
+334 SANNQAAAAGIAVSAIP
-348 FNVYHCFADVGS
+348 FDVYHCYADVGQIS
-360 FEERGTFCP
+360 VDSGTGSWYP
-369 ITAKINNSIDAKS
+369 ITGTTQVSNPSTTECE
-382 QYSGACVTTGEGIKY
+382 YSGATVKVGEETKY
-397 YHTGALGSVPMLSNN
+397 YSVGYKAQSPTNAQTTNQAPDALW
-412 SNTINS
+412 
-418 MTNSEKISTYLGD
+418 YLGD
-431 AFIQICEQ
+431 AFIQVCETVEEQ
-439 QEQVCKIQ
+439 QVCKIQ

-458 AKDGDFLDPKT
+458 DKDGDFNTPAT

-481 AVTPT
+481 ALSPN
-486 DAQWSNVLGIEIKHK
+486 DAQWRDVLGIEIKHK
-501 VTLNNNEF
+501 VTLGNDF
-509 SHTFGAIP
+509 SGQIGTPERKVP
-517 IKIIDNNER
+517 IKIIDNNGR
-526 AALIVKKE
+526 AALIVEKE
-534 GVFANATIKVE
+534 GVFANATVKVE

-565 LHGGIWNFIGLSGY
+565 LHGEIWNFIGLSGY
-579 ENLAP
+579 TNLAP
-584 LRNRLL
+584 LRNRLW

-618 KWDEDNYLYWEDN
+618 KWAEDNYLYWENN

-648 VEIGQNRDDQ
+648 VEIGQNRDEN
-658 GNETMK
+658 GIETGVN
-664 NFENLEQVSH
+664 NFENAQTVSH
-674 TFQSCG
+674 TFQNSG

-737 QGFFVKFSGE
+737 QGFFVKFSVE
-747 TTQNRTITLS
+747 QEQDRTITLS
-757 KTMLANYPQQNAKSQ
+757 KTMLVDYPTIENNT
-772 SKSVSGAGEFLRVSV
+772 SKVAASGAGEFLRVSV

-866 EGYTLSLIDANNE
+866 EGYTLSLIDDNNE
-879 TVMNQDDVY
+879 TEMNQDDVY

-921 NFYNNNRQITISGG
+921 KFYNNNRQITISGG

>member
-13 FACTADLFAQ
+13 FACTADLFAEEEH
-23 TIHME
+23 TLSGSGTVDNPFLIE
-28 GAGTKESPYLIK
+28 DSTDFLAIANAPNNGAG
-40 KESDFKEVFT
+40 
-50 AEYYNTTGNYLY
+50 LY
-62 YRQEADLNFTGV
+62 YKQTYDITLTSKDVNSTNAYYIPNFKG
-74 NAINANG
+74 I
-81 STKPWVIEWFAGNYD
+81 YD
-96 GNGHSITYS
+96 GNGKSITFNMN
-105 ITVDLATCGH
+105 V
-115 ANIGLFGLLT
+115 NIWTDQGKKDNPKVFVGLFDTLSGNG
-125 KSAVVKNLKIYNSE
+125 VIKNLKITNSSISLNMGE
-139 IVLKY
+139 HSDTIP
-144 ENSEGSV
+144 
-151 GNGKYIGMIAG
+151 GKLDWHAG
-162 VMGRK
+162 LLCGQMDG
-167 VLGRDANG
+167 AN
-175 NVVYLADDGTNYN
+175 A
-188 MRIANCRIENS
+188 RIANCMITNS
-199 TIDASH
+199 WIDAHTLAAKMASYSFMH
-205 LNGHLSAYEL
+205 V
-215 YFGGVV
+215 GGVV
-221 GLMQAGTLHE
+221 GYMINGTLHE
-231 VAFTDDTPRGEG
+231 VAFINTNTDTDPNTPTPEYSLDGLACVGGIVAKIDRSGTVAIEDCLFRGSLRVQRCENAG
-243 YTLQGFS
+243 YGVAT
-250 IVGGI
+250 VGGI
-255 VGRMMP
+255 VGRVNS
-261 TWGGITMDK
+261 T
-270 TPRTIENCLFRG
+270 
-282 SILSKIANISNQS
+282 SKSSRIS
-295 NQWSGAGGIVGRVEG
+295 
-310 NNLANDKIT
+310 

-326 KIMTHSGY
+326 KIVSTNSTTNQA
-334 IGGLSAGVAVLNAS
+334 SAAGIAVSAIN
-348 FNVYHCFADVGS
+348 FDVYHCYADVGRIS
-360 FEERGTFCP
+360 VDSGTGSWYP
-369 ITAKINNSIDAKS
+369 ITGTTQETISS
-382 QYSGACVTTGEGIKY
+382 VTQCEYSGATVKVGEATQYYSVGYKAQSPTKDETTDQ
-397 YHTGALGSVPMLSNN
+397 APDVLW
-412 SNTINS
+412 
-418 MTNSEKISTYLGD
+418 YLGD
-431 AFIQICEQ
+431 AFIEHNN
-439 QEQVCKIQ
+439 KIE
-447 LKSTIKGYIYS
+447 LRSTIKGYIYS
-458 AKDGDFLDPKT
+458 DKDGDFNNPST
-469 WQNYPDSWGENI
+469 WQNYPDEFGNGVALSPNDTRWNE
-481 AVTPT
+481 
-486 DAQWSNVLGIEIKHK
+486 VLGIEIKHK
-501 VTLNNNEF
+501 VTLNNEF

-517 IKIIDNNER
+517 IKIINNNGRASLIVER
-526 AALIVKKE
+526 AD
-534 GVFANATIKVE
+534 VFANATVKVE

-551 NTTSSNVKGVIEKR
+551 NKTSSDVQGVIEKR

-590 RENQSENTGNTGNE
+590 RENQSENTGNTQNE

-610 LGYDYEQS
+610 LGYDYQNSRWNEN
-618 KWDEDNYLYWEDN
+618 NYLYWTDN

-648 VEIGQNRDDQ
+648 VEIGQNRDEN
-658 GNETMK
+658 GNETSLN
-664 NFENLEQVSH
+664 NFENLEQVEL
-674 TFQSCG
+674 TFPNSG

-693 DARRL
+693 DARKA
-698 MNEIGTQNIQGQ
+698 MDGISFSGTVQGD
-710 GIYVREAKSYDWT
+710 GIYVREAKSYTWT
-723 FVTHEENNKQINAA
+723 FVADTNSKNKQINAA
-737 QGFFVKFSGE
+737 QGFFVKFSDE

-757 KTMLANYPQQNAKSQ
+757 KTMLVDYPTTENNT
-772 SKSVSGAGEFLRVSV
+772 SKVAASGAGEFLRVSV

-834 CKQEADSTHFVADL
+834 CKQEADSTHFVAEL

-866 EGYTLSLIDANNE
+866 EGYTLSLIDDNNE

-982 IVVH
+982 VVVH

>member
-23 TIHME
+23 EGGETTQDGSQEHPFLIENEVDFRAINTKGLDKYYKQTRDIVIEGTI
-28 GAGTKESPYLIK
+28 
-40 KESDFKEVFT
+40 
-50 AEYYNTTGNYLY
+50 
-62 YRQEADLNFTGV
+62 EADSSNAFIVRNFT
-74 NAINANG
+74 
-81 STKPWVIEWFAGNYD
+81 GNYD
-96 GNGHSITYS
+96 GNGKSITFHMN
-105 ITVDLATCGH
+105 V
-115 ANIGLFGLLT
+115 NIWNRCPRQYPSNKKVFVGLFDTLSGNG
-125 KSAVVKNLKIYNSE
+125 VIKNLKITNSSIRLYRQGDSD
-139 IVLKY
+139 IVPGMLDWHA
-144 ENSEGSV
+144 GLLC
-151 GNGKYIGMIAG
+151 GKMDG
-162 VMGRK
+162 
-167 VLGRDANG
+167 AN
-175 NVVYLADDGTNYN
+175 A
-188 MRIANCRIENS
+188 RIANCMITDS
-199 TIDASH
+199 WIDAHDLAAKMASYSFMH
-205 LNGHLSAYEL
+205 V
-215 YFGGVV
+215 GGVV
-221 GLMQAGTLHE
+221 GYMNRGTLHE
-231 VAFTDDTPRGEG
+231 VAFINTNTNTDPNTPTPEYSLDGLACVGGIVAKIEGSPVTIEDCLFRGSLRVQRSENEG
-243 YTLQGFS
+243 FGVAT
-250 IVGGI
+250 VGGI
-255 VGRMMP
+255 VGRVHS
-261 TWGGITMDK
+261 TST
-270 TPRTIENCLFRG
+270 
-282 SILSKIANISNQS
+282 LSRIS
-295 NQWSGAGGIVGRVEG
+295 
-310 NNLANDKIT
+310 

-326 KIMTHSGY
+326 KIVSINSEFNQAAAAG
-334 IGGLSAGVAVLNAS
+334 IAVSAIP
-348 FNVYHCFADVGS
+348 FDVYHCYADVDS
-360 FEERGTFCP
+360 ISAYVAENNTNTWYP
-369 ITAKINNSIDAKS
+369 ITGRTQNDNTETTKCE
-382 QYSGACVTTGEGIKY
+382 YSGATVRKDGVTKY
-397 YHTGALGSVPMLSNN
+397 YSVGYRAQAPTKDNTTTQEPDALW
-412 SNTINS
+412 
-418 MTNSEKISTYLGD
+418 YLGD
-431 AFIQICEQ
+431 AFIKHNN
-439 QEQVCKIQ
+439 KIA
-447 LKSTIKGYIYS
+447 LRSTIKGYIYS
-458 AKDGDFLDPKT
+458 DKDGDFNTPAT
-469 WQNYPDSWGENI
+469 WQNYPDSWGNDV
-481 AVTPT
+481 ALSPN
-486 DAQWSNVLGIEIKHK
+486 DARWDEVLGIEIKHK
-501 VTLNNNEF
+501 VTLNDQF

-517 IKIIDNNER
+517 IKIIDNNGR
-526 AALIVKKE
+526 AALIVEKE
-534 GVFANATIKVE
+534 GVFANATVKVE

-579 ENLAP
+579 TNLAP
-584 LRNRLL
+584 LRNRLW
-590 RENQSENTGNTGNE
+590 RENQSENTGNTQNE

-618 KWDEDNYLYWEDN
+618 KWDEDNYLYWEDS

-648 VEIGQNRDDQ
+648 VEIGQNRNAQ
-658 GNETMK
+658 GNETGLN

-674 TFQSCG
+674 TFQNSG

-693 DARRL
+693 DARRF
-698 MNEIGTQNIQGQ
+698 MNKIGTQNIQGQ

-723 FVTHEENNKQINAA
+723 FVTNEGNNKQINAA
-737 QGFFVKFSGE
+737 QGFFVKFLDE
-747 TTQNRTITLS
+747 TTKDRTITLS
-757 KTMLANYPQQNAKSQ
+757 KTMLVDYPQQNAKSP

-866 EGYTLSLIDANNE
+866 EGYTLSLIDDNNE
-879 TVMNQDDVY
+879 TEMNQDDVY

-921 NFYNNNRQITISGG
+921 KFYNNNRQITISGG

>member
-23 TIHME
+23 EGGENTPGSSPDNPILIANKADFLAIANAPNKYYKQTADTIDL
-28 GAGTKESPYLIK
+28 GTINATVSQDSITNAY
-40 KESDFKEVFT
+40 FV
-50 AEYYNTTGNYLY
+50 
-62 YRQEADLNFTGV
+62 RNFT
-74 NAINANG
+74 
-81 STKPWVIEWFAGNYD
+81 GNYD
-96 GNGHSITYS
+96 GNGKSITFHMN
-105 ITVDLATCGH
+105 V
-115 ANIGLFGLLT
+115 NIWNTYTYQGTGNNPKVFVGLFETLSGNG
-125 KSAVVKNLKIYNSE
+125 VIKNLKITNSSISLNKGEHSDSE
-139 IVLKY
+139 IVPGKLDWHA
-144 ENSEGSV
+144 GLLC
-151 GNGKYIGMIAG
+151 GQMNG
-162 VMGRK
+162 
-167 VLGRDANG
+167 AN
-175 NVVYLADDGTNYN
+175 A
-188 MRIANCRIENS
+188 RIANCMITNS
-199 TIDASH
+199 WIDAHDLAAKMVGKSFMH
-205 LNGHLSAYEL
+205 V
-215 YFGGVV
+215 GGVV
-221 GLMQAGTLHE
+221 GYMINGTLHE
-231 VAFTDDTPRGEG
+231 VAFINTNTDTNPNTPTPEYSLDGLACVGGIVAKIDKSGTVAIEDCLFRGSLRVQRCEDGG
-243 YTLQGFS
+243 YGVAT
-250 IVGGI
+250 VGGI
-255 VGRMMP
+255 VGRVHS
-261 TWGGITMDK
+261 T
-270 TPRTIENCLFRG
+270 
-282 SILSKIANISNQS
+282 SKSSRIS
-295 NQWSGAGGIVGRVEG
+295 
-310 NNLANDKIT
+310 

-326 KIMTHSGY
+326 KIVSTN
-334 IGGLSAGVAVLNAS
+334 SAPNEAAAAGIAVSAIP
-348 FNVYHCFADVGS
+348 FDVYHCYADVGQIS
-360 FEERGTFCP
+360 VDNGTGRWYP
-369 ITAKINNSIDAKS
+369 ITGTTQVSNPSTTECE
-382 QYSGACVTTGEGIKY
+382 YSGATVKVGEETKY
-397 YHTGALGSVPMLSNN
+397 YSVGYKAQSPTNAQTTNQAPDALW
-412 SNTINS
+412 
-418 MTNSEKISTYLGD
+418 YLGD
-431 AFIQICEQ
+431 AFIQVCEPIGEQ

-458 AKDGDFLDPKT
+458 DKDGDFNTPAT

-481 AVTPT
+481 ALSPN
-486 DAQWSNVLGIEIKHK
+486 DAQWRDVLGIEIKHK
-501 VTLNNNEF
+501 VTLGNDF
-509 SHTFGAIP
+509 SGQIGTAERKVP
-517 IKIIDNNER
+517 IKIIDNNGR
-526 AALIVKKE
+526 AALIVEKE
-534 GVFANATIKVE
+534 GVFANATVKVE

-551 NTTSSNVKGVIEKR
+551 NKTNSDVRGVIEKR
-565 LHGGIWNFIGLSGY
+565 LHGEIWNFIGLSGY

-584 LRNRLL
+584 LRYRLL
-590 RENQSENTGNTGNE
+590 RENQSDNTGNTQNDS
-604 ILKFWA
+604 LKFWA
-610 LGYDYEQS
+610 LRYDYARS

-658 GNETMK
+658 GNETDLK
-664 NFENLEQVSH
+664 NFENDQTVSH

-693 DARRL
+693 DARKA
-698 MNEIGTQNIQGQ
+698 MEGIGLSSIQGQ

-723 FVTHEENNKQINAA
+723 LVTNEENNKQINAA
-737 QGFFVKFSGE
+737 QGFFVKFSDE

-757 KTMLANYPQQNAKSQ
+757 KNMLVDYPTTENNT
-772 SKSVSGAGEFLRVSV
+772 SKVAASGAGEFLRVSV

-866 EGYTLSLIDANNE
+866 EGYTLSLIDDNNE
-879 TVMNQDDVY
+879 TEMNQDDVY

-921 NFYNNNRQITISGG
+921 KFYNNNRQITISGG

>member
-13 FACTADLFAQ
+13 FACTADLFAEEEVLSWVG
-23 TIHME
+23 E
-28 GAGTKESPYLIK
+28 GTVSSPY
-40 KESDFKEVFT
+40 EVSSAAHFRAINTKGLDKYYKQTENIVFDNTIT
-50 AEYYNTTGNYLY
+50 ADSSNAFIV
-62 YRQEADLNFTGV
+62 RNFT
-74 NAINANG
+74 
-81 STKPWVIEWFAGNYD
+81 GNYD
-96 GNGHSITYS
+96 GNGKSITFNMN
-105 ITVDLATCGH
+105 V
-115 ANIGLFGLLT
+115 NIWNTYTYQGTGNNPKVFVGLFETLSGNG
-125 KSAVVKNLKIYNSE
+125 VIKNLKITNSSISLNKGEHSDSE
-139 IVLKY
+139 IVPGKLDWHAGLLCGKM
-144 ENSEGSV
+144 
-151 GNGKYIGMIAG
+151 NG
-162 VMGRK
+162 
-167 VLGRDANG
+167 AN
-175 NVVYLADDGTNYN
+175 A
-188 MRIANCRIENS
+188 RIANCMITNS
-199 TIDASH
+199 WIDAHDLAAKMVGKSFMH
-205 LNGHLSAYEL
+205 V
-215 YFGGVV
+215 GGVV
-221 GLMQAGTLHE
+221 GYMINGTLHE
-231 VAFTDDTPRGEG
+231 VAFINTNTDTNPNTPTPEYSLDGLACVGGIVAKIDKSGTVAIEDCLFRGSLRVQRSEYEG
-243 YTLQGFS
+243 YGVAT
-250 IVGGI
+250 VGGI
-255 VGRMMP
+255 VGRVHS
-261 TWGGITMDK
+261 T
-270 TPRTIENCLFRG
+270 
-282 SILSKIANISNQS
+282 SKSSRIS
-295 NQWSGAGGIVGRVEG
+295 
-310 NNLANDKIT
+310 

-326 KIMTHSGY
+326 KIVSTN
-334 IGGLSAGVAVLNAS
+334 SAPNEASAAGIAVSAIP
-348 FNVYHCFADVGS
+348 FDVYHCYADVGQIS
-360 FEERGTFCP
+360 VDNGTGRWYP
-369 ITAKINNSIDAKS
+369 ITGTTQVSNPSTTECE
-382 QYSGACVTTGEGIKY
+382 YSGATVKVGEETKY
-397 YHTGALGSVPMLSNN
+397 YSVGYKAQSPTNAQTTNQAPDALW
-412 SNTINS
+412 
-418 MTNSEKISTYLGD
+418 YLGD
-431 AFIQICEQ
+431 AFIQVCEPIGEQ

-458 AKDGDFLDPKT
+458 DKDGDFNTPAT
-469 WQNYPDSWGENI
+469 WQNYPDSWGNDI
-481 AVTPT
+481 ALAPN
-486 DAQWSNVLGIEIKHK
+486 DARWDEVSGIEIKHK
-501 VTLNNNEF
+501 VTLNDQF

-517 IKIIDNNER
+517 IKIIDNNGR
-526 AALIVKKE
+526 AALIVEKE
-534 GVFANATIKVE
+534 GVFANATVKVE

-565 LHGGIWNFIGLSGY
+565 LHGEIWNFIGLSGY
-579 ENLAP
+579 TNLAP
-584 LRNRLL
+584 LRNRLW
-590 RENQSENTGNTGNE
+590 RENQSENTGNTQNE

-618 KWDEDNYLYWEDN
+618 KWDEDNYLYWENN

-648 VEIGQNRDDQ
+648 VEIGQNRDNQ
-658 GNETMK
+658 GNETGLN

-674 TFQSCG
+674 TFQNSG

-723 FVTHEENNKQINAA
+723 FVTHEQNNKQINAA
-737 QGFFVKFSGE
+737 QGFFVKFSDE
-747 TTQNRTITLS
+747 TTKDRTIKLS
-757 KTMLANYPQQNAKSQ
+757 KTMLVDYPTTEENT
-772 SKSVSGAGEFLRVSV
+772 SKVAASGAGEFLRVSV

-866 EGYTLSLIDANNE
+866 EGYTLSLIDDNNE
-879 TVMNQDDVY
+879 TEMNQDDVY
-888 TADIARG
+888 TADIASG

-921 NFYNNNRQITISGG
+921 KFYNNNRQITISGG

>member
-23 TIHME
+23 EGGETTQDGSQEHPFLIENEVDFRAINTKGLDKYYKQTRDIVIEGTI
-28 GAGTKESPYLIK
+28 
-40 KESDFKEVFT
+40 
-50 AEYYNTTGNYLY
+50 
-62 YRQEADLNFTGV
+62 EADSSNAFIVRNFT
-74 NAINANG
+74 
-81 STKPWVIEWFAGNYD
+81 GNYD
-96 GNGHSITYS
+96 GNGKSITFHMN
-105 ITVDLATCGH
+105 V
-115 ANIGLFGLLT
+115 NIWNRCPRQYPSNKKVFVGLFDTLSGNG
-125 KSAVVKNLKIYNSE
+125 VIKNLKITNSSIRLYRQGDSD
-139 IVLKY
+139 IVPGMLDWHA
-144 ENSEGSV
+144 GLLC
-151 GNGKYIGMIAG
+151 GKMDG
-162 VMGRK
+162 
-167 VLGRDANG
+167 AN
-175 NVVYLADDGTNYN
+175 A
-188 MRIANCRIENS
+188 RIANCMITDS
-199 TIDASH
+199 WIDAHDLAAKMANYSYMH
-205 LNGHLSAYEL
+205 V
-215 YFGGVV
+215 GGVV
-221 GLMQAGTLHE
+221 GYMNRGTLHE
-231 VAFTDDTPRGEG
+231 VAFINTNTNTDPNTPTPEYSLDGLACVGGIVAKIDGSPVTIEDCLFRGSLRVQRSENEG
-243 YTLQGFS
+243 FGVAT
-250 IVGGI
+250 VGGI
-255 VGRMMP
+255 VGRVHS
-261 TWGGITMDK
+261 TST
-270 TPRTIENCLFRG
+270 
-282 SILSKIANISNQS
+282 LSRIS
-295 NQWSGAGGIVGRVEG
+295 
-310 NNLANDKIT
+310 

-326 KIMTHSGY
+326 KIVSINSEFNQAAAAG
-334 IGGLSAGVAVLNAS
+334 IAVSAIP
-348 FNVYHCFADVGS
+348 FDVYHCYADVDS
-360 FEERGTFCP
+360 ISAYVAENNTNTWYP
-369 ITAKINNSIDAKS
+369 ITGRTQNDDTETTKCE
-382 QYSGACVTTGEGIKY
+382 YSGATVRKDGVTKY
-397 YHTGALGSVPMLSNN
+397 YSVGYRAQAPTKDNTTTQEPDALW
-412 SNTINS
+412 
-418 MTNSEKISTYLGD
+418 YLGD

-458 AKDGDFLDPKT
+458 DKDGDFNNPAT
-469 WQNYPDSWGENI
+469 WQNYPDSWRGENL
-481 AVTPT
+481 AL
-486 DAQWSNVLGIEIKHK
+486 DANHCDWNTVSGIEIKHK
-501 VTLNNNEF
+501 VTLNDQF

-517 IKIIDNNER
+517 IKIIDNNGR
-526 AALIVKKE
+526 AALIVEKE
-534 GVFANATIKVE
+534 GVFANATVKVE

-579 ENLAP
+579 TDLAP
-584 LRNRLL
+584 LRNRLW
-590 RENQSENTGNTGNE
+590 RENQSENTGNTQNE

-610 LGYDYEQS
+610 LGYDYAES
-618 KWDEDNYLYWEDN
+618 EWDEDNYLYWEDN

-648 VEIGQNRDDQ
+648 VEIGQNRDENGTDL
-658 GNETMK
+658 GLN

-674 TFQSCG
+674 IFQNSG

-723 FVTHEENNKQINAA
+723 FVTNQENNKQINAA
-737 QGFFVKFSGE
+737 QGFFVKFSDE
-747 TTQNRTITLS
+747 TKQNRTITLS
-757 KTMLANYPQQNAKSQ
+757 KTMLVDYPQQSSESQ
-772 SKSVSGAGEFLRVSV
+772 SKSESGAGEFLKVSV

-866 EGYTLSLIDANNE
+866 EGYTLSLIDDNNE

-921 NFYNNNRQITISGG
+921 KFYNNNRQITISGG